1 MKTIYSTLRTLTC
14 ILCLTGMLAACT
26 EGNEW
31 ETNPAKAALFR
42 VHNVKVDKAA
52 AQTASVSWSATSNA
66 EYYIIEVSTEKL
78 SDTTEKGAAQN
89 SIVYGEDKSIT
100 AIPALIN
107 GLTKSSTYYLRIKS
121 FGNGLE
127 SGWAY
132 LDGTFET
139 TEEDILSKE
148 FAEGDI
154 TAESIRVKWNDAGLP
169 VTHLLYEWQVSN
181 GEDQTTQETV
191 YELSAEEISAQS
203 AVISGLLPG
212 TKYNISIYNNDDL
225 RGITEAT
232 TEQILAMPEVLGGNV
247 TLKWNADG
255 IAVTK
260 LSYCPNNVE
269 GAESTEQK
277 LTEAEIKTGST
288 TLVGLDLGK
297 EYTFMIYNGASLRGI
312 ATATTE
318 QIMSIADSDIR
329 GKSVTV
335 TWADNGTAATK
346 LTYLPT
352 NGAEIVWSDKLS
364 AEGTNVTGLEGETEY
379 TFRIYTNDVLRGEQT
394 VKTLKGLIDVTIEA
408 GITSAT
414 FTWET
419 DETVVSYSCTASG
432 ATDNKVNLT
441 SEEISSGQVTINGL
455 TASTVYTF
463 TLYNSNGNAVSN
475 AQPFTTKEDPLAG
488 YTVIELTTSS
498 TKEDFINAINSN
510 TGNVAILI
518 SEGANIDGTGI
529 SIIPANITSLLIW
542 GSDRTYTSYA
552 SDNKPK
558 LKVSNWYIYGAK
570 NKIEFFNLDI
580 NAGSTSSYIL
590 QVRDQNDSNIG
601 DIEDIQFNSCKI
613 SNTAGLFC
621 VRKCTNTANKYCKS
635 ISYNDCTIS
644 NIGNYSLAHIEY
656 ANGESFPYYITNI
669 SLRNT
674 TVSNVARCIMR
685 IDSKY
690 PSLNITIE
698 QSTFYNCGAKNNGY
712 YLLRINKG
720 SNPNINI
727 TNSLLGDVVTRCSL
741 PSSYTFNTQNVYYT
755 TDCTDS
761 DNFFSTKATSTE
773 NSASALFPNAATGDF
788 TVGATELKAFGDP
801 RWNKQ

>member
-1 MKTIYSTLRTLTC
+1 MKTIYNTLRTFTC

-78 SDTTEKGAAQN
+78 SDATEKGAAQN

-154 TAESIRVKWNDAGLP
+154 SAESIRVKWNDAGLP

-181 GEDQTTQETV
+181 GEDHTTQEAV

-247 TLKWNADG
+247 TLKWNANG

-269 GAESTEQK
+269 GAESIEQK
-277 LTEAEIKTGST
+277 LTEAEIKAGST

-408 GITSAT
+408 DITSAT
-414 FTWET
+414 FTWEA

-441 SEEISSGQVTINGL
+441 SGEISSGQVTINGL
-455 TASTVYTF
+455 TASTAYTF

-498 TKEDFINAINSN
+498 TKDDFTNAINNN

-542 GSDRTYTSYA
+542 GSDRAYTISE
-552 SDNKPK
+552 NKPN
-558 LKVSNWYIYGAK
+558 LKVKDWIVYGDK
-570 NKIEFFNLDI
+570 NKIEFFNL
-580 NAGSTSSYIL
+580 NLTAGATTGFIL
-590 QVRDQNDSNIG
+590 QLGQSATSTEIGNIN
-601 DIEDIQFNSCKI
+601 EIQFNSCQISQIASCFTFRKNTVTDKYCNSISFNDCLISEIGNYGLVFAGESGSGYRFNTISI
-613 SNTAGLFC
+613 SNTTVHNVNRNIIYSNQTATFKLDINSCTFYKCGNIQVETNRYWISAPQNIDISVSNSLF
-621 VRKCTNTANKYCKS
+621 TNLNIRTSPDGICNTLKETCNKTDIFYT
-635 ISYNDCTIS
+635 NDCTGD
-644 NIGNYSLAHIEY
+644 NY
-656 ANGESFPYYITNI
+656 ANYW
-669 SLRNT
+669 
-674 TVSNVARCIMR
+674 
-685 IDSKY
+685 
-690 PSLNITIE
+690 
-698 QSTFYNCGAKNNGY
+698 
-712 YLLRINKG
+712 
-720 SNPNINI
+720 
-727 TNSLLGDVVTRCSL
+727 
-741 PSSYTFNTQNVYYT
+741 
-755 TDCTDS
+755 
-761 DNFFSTKATSTE
+761 STKLDYSSTDLFE
-773 NSASALFPNAATGDF
+773 NPSEGNFKVKVSGY
-788 TVGATELKAFGDP
+788 ESYGDP